1 MCLSANV
8 SRFWR
13 YPAIWIVPA
22 YFEIQQFS
30 ILSFLFAD
38 NPSGKGRY
46 FGPSHNAIN
55 AANGIE
61 TKGHP
66 LRHRAKERICPAR
79 LSGTITTGS
88 STMAFEDIR
97 VHVRLKLFALWSS
110 LMFFYIYADYF
121 QLWQPG
127 HLQGM
132 LEGRRPFAGSPQGV
146 LLGMSCVMVVPCLMP
161 FLSVV
166 LPVRLSRWVNILF
179 GVVYTLV
186 MVAVVALARGWYFYT
201 IYGLIEIILS
211 LLVLWYAWTWPKKA
225 SNR

>member
-1 MCLSANV
+1 M
-8 SRFWR
+8 
-13 YPAIWIVPA
+13 
-22 YFEIQQFS
+22 
-30 ILSFLFAD
+30 AD

-46 FGPSHNAIN
+46 FGPSHIAIN

-66 LRHRAKERICPAR
+66 LSRGKATD
-79 LSGTITTGS
+79 LSCETKWLYHNRG

-97 VHVRLKLFALWSS
+97 VHVRLKLVALWSS

-201 IYGLIEIILS
+201 MYGLIEIILS
-211 LLVLWYAWTWPKKA
+211 LLVVWYAWTWPKEA

>member
-1 MCLSANV
+1 
-8 SRFWR
+8 
-13 YPAIWIVPA
+13 
-22 YFEIQQFS
+22 
-30 ILSFLFAD
+30 
-38 NPSGKGRY
+38 
-46 FGPSHNAIN
+46 
-55 AANGIE
+55 
-61 TKGHP
+61 
-66 LRHRAKERICPAR
+66 
-79 LSGTITTGS
+79 
-88 STMAFEDIR
+88 MAFEDVR
-97 VHVRLKLFALWSS
+97 VHVRLKLVALWSS

-201 IYGLIEIILS
+201 MYGLIEIILS
-211 LLVLWYAWTWPKKA
+211 LLVVWYAWTWPKEA